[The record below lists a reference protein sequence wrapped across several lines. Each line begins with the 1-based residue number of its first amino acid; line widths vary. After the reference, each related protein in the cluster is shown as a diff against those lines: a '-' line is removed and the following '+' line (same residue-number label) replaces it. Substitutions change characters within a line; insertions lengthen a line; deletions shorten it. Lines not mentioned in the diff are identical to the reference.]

1 MALVAVLAALLASV
15 GQSNAQSCA
24 VTDDLGTLQSNQ
36 TITRV
41 ELLLS
46 SDCQWDDGRYHDWY
60 TFELPGGGEV
70 RAELRSSDF
79 DEQIQFNAAS
89 GDLLAHAN
97 RPATLT
103 RTLPAGRF
111 RVIATSRW
119 ARSTGTYT
127 LTLTTGR
134 LATPPPPPPPVEE
147 PISGDE
153 QVVLPGEAE
162 IVSGHVIAR
171 VHPLPEN
178 DRRGRYRIEFGFL
191 SAEVLAS
198 GTDRAAVVDANTHL
212 LPPRRYLNE
221 ASLLARGRANDRRW
235 LRSDLVDVLPMGG
248 DDAGLSGEPLLTGRV
263 IARWN
268 PTAGGRFRVEFGF
281 LPDWAFE
288 AAGDDTER
296 AAELYAELL
305 PQPGRYLTENRINS
319 ELRRDEPRWLTSS
332 VVEISPPP
340 ITPPPCGEVTI
351 TPAGVPITL
360 KRGERITDEAIAT
373 IYGQLAETFTPV
385 VVNGLPPG
393 LTYDVYESRADGCEY
408 QVTVSGTIPPQT
420 PARTYSVAVTAE
432 GAVGDPTTQTVL
444 IDPGTMTIS
453 IGEWGGYNPATTSI
467 GGSVG
472 IVQPRVVSPFPAP
485 PGVVWSFETRTTDV
499 CSVDSRTGAL
509 TLIGAGACQV
519 TVTASAPGYKPA
531 TASAQ
536 VTVDPTE
543 PCVISWSGYS
553 RSLIDFGDT
562 APTHLEPQCRVN
574 SRMHSPEWLYS
585 VAPGSSDVCSV
596 NEATGALTINGAGQ
610 CRLNLTNVPKPPEY
624 GAGSAEA
631 SIRVEPGDP
640 ELRWQGY
647 SPGTTQLDDP
657 APRLLRPTADA
668 RPIEFSYNALTPSI
682 CEVDSETGA
691 LTLTREGNCIV
702 MVSTSGN
709 PNYRTETARATVV
722 VEPPEPRPEIE
733 ISCPLSADV
742 NENITCTVSNS
753 GGAIDSYSWS
763 DSDGGSGSS
772 TSYRSSF
779 SAAGTKT
786 ISLTARNSAGHDS
799 DSTTVMVQSNR
810 APECS
815 TVRDVEYDQ
824 DATQA
829 VYVECTDPDGDPIEL
844 RAQSSDTS
852 AVTIDYSQHPWVYTR
867 AAGPGSSTITVT
879 ATDGRS
885 GLARVSFT
893 VTVTGVDPPRVSI
906 SCPSPAKE
914 DERIDCTWSLIS
926 GDRPTSW
933 SWSDSD
939 GGSGRSSTY
948 RVEFASPGTKT
959 VYLTASNA
967 GGSDSR
973 RQTTVRVT
981 GGNRGPE
988 PVGSIP
994 TLTVGVGWGSDEVD
1008 LGSYFRHPDGDP
1020 LAYEVDSSN
1029 SSRASVRVVGR
1040 NRDELTVTGRRAG
1053 SVTITVT
1060 ASDGKGGTA
1069 TQSFSATVAPRPS
1082 WFVYCQPDSIRVWYL
1097 RGADGTRHHLDITA
1111 SQAEELWGSSWW
1123 SEIATMSSS
1132 DCAKWPIGPS
1142 YDYDDARWEVERV

>member
-79 DEQIQFNAAS
+79 GEQIQFNAAS

-127 LTLTTGR
+127 LALTTGR

-332 VVEISPPP
+332 VVEISPPHDL
-340 ITPPPCGEVTI
+340 PPLCGEVTI

-393 LTYDVYESRADGCEY
+393 LTYDHAESRADGCEY

-420 PARTYSVAVTAE
+420 PARDYSVSITAE

-444 IDPGTMTIS
+444 IKLDTLRPGI
-453 IGEWGGYNPATTSI
+453 EWGGYNPETTSI

-472 IVQPRVVSPFPAP
+472 IVQPRVVQPVPAP

-519 TVTASAPGYKPA
+519 TVTASVPGYRPA

-553 RSLIDFGDT
+553 RSSIDFGDT
-562 APTHLEPQCRVN
+562 APTHREPQCRVN
-574 SRMHSPEWLYS
+574 GRMHSPEWLYS
-585 VAPGSSDVCSV
+585 VAPGSSDVCRV
-596 NEATGALTINGAGQ
+596 NEATGALRINGAGQ
-610 CRLNLTNVPKPPEY
+610 CRILLTNVPKPPEY

-631 SIRVEPGDP
+631 SVRVEPGDP

-647 SPGTTQLDDP
+647 SPGTTQLDDQ
-657 APRLLRPTADA
+657 APQLLRPTAAA
-668 RPIEFSYNALTPSI
+668 RSIEFSYNALTPSI

-722 VEPPEPRPEIE
+722 VSGTQKPEIDSINCSPSRPDVGDRVTCE
-733 ISCPLSADV
+733 AELSGGEPDEWLWFAGSSDGAERMFTTTFDAPGRQLV
-742 NENITCTVSNS
+742 WLSVSNS
-753 GGAIDSYSWS
+753 AGNDNASTPVEVGPGIERPDVTISCSPSSIDEGESVTCRVDRNRGGPIDDYDWRASGGSPSSSSSSTYSPRFRSEGSYTVRLTASNSAGDDDTKSANVTVRRGVQPPSGIRISCSPSSIHEGESVTCSVTRNRGGPIDDYDWRASGGSPSSSSSSTYSPTFRSEGSYTVRLTASNSAGDDDDSTTVGVGPDIERPDPSISCTARVLQGDRASCRVDRNRGGDIDRYSWS
-763 DSDGGSGSS
+763 ATGGASSGSSSTYRPRFSSYGRQTVSLTASNDGGSGSNSLSVDVVADPEGWTYARCGSDRIKVYWFNS
-772 TSYRSSF
+772 TNL
-779 SAAGTKT
+779 TKHWLNMT
-786 ISLTARNSAGHDS
+786 WEEIQIRVPGWGEHWIGRLSQDECNSW
-799 DSTTVMVQSNR
+799 
-810 APECS
+810 
-815 TVRDVEYDQ
+815 
-824 DATQA
+824 
-829 VYVECTDPDGDPIEL
+829 PDGRIITD
-844 RAQSSDTS
+844 DT
-852 AVTIDYSQHPWVYTR
+852 W
-867 AAGPGSSTITVT
+867 
-879 ATDGRS
+879 DG
-885 GLARVSFT
+885 
-893 VTVTGVDPPRVSI
+893 
-906 SCPSPAKE
+906 
-914 DERIDCTWSLIS
+914 
-926 GDRPTSW
+926 
-933 SWSDSD
+933 
-939 GGSGRSSTY
+939 
-948 RVEFASPGTKT
+948 
-959 VYLTASNA
+959 
-967 GGSDSR
+967 
-973 RQTTVRVT
+973 
-981 GGNRGPE
+981 
-988 PVGSIP
+988 
-994 TLTVGVGWGSDEVD
+994 
-1008 LGSYFRHPDGDP
+1008 
-1020 LAYEVDSSN
+1020 
-1029 SSRASVRVVGR
+1029 
-1040 NRDELTVTGRRAG
+1040 
-1053 SVTITVT
+1053 
-1060 ASDGKGGTA
+1060 
-1069 TQSFSATVAPRPS
+1069 
-1082 WFVYCQPDSIRVWYL
+1082 
-1097 RGADGTRHHLDITA
+1097 
-1111 SQAEELWGSSWW
+1111 
-1123 SEIATMSSS
+1123 
-1132 DCAKWPIGPS
+1132 
-1142 YDYDDARWEVERV
+1142 